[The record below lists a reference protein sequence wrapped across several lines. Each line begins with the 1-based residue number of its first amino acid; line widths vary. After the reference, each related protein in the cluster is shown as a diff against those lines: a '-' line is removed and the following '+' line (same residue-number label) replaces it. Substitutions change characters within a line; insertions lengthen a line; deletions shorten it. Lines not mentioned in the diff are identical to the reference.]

1 MTYPSSSSSKNMKE
15 HIPSEE
21 QIISEKV
28 LKKTRSLISA
38 KWMSPTTA
46 KGDKEAVE

>member
-21 QIISEKV
+21 QIINEKV
-28 LKKTRSLISA
+28 EKKTRSLIRA
-38 KWMSPTTA
+38 KWMFPTTA
-46 KGDKEAVE
+46 KGVKEAVE